1 MSATNKIDYV
11 YILSASHSGSTLL
24 AMLMNSHPDMT
35 TIGETSPGKMGDIN
49 KYRCSCGR
57 IIIEC
62 PFWENV
68 IVEMQK
74 KHPEFYFDHFG
85 TKFDCVSKPI
95 INRLLL
101 FEHRGIFLEFLRDNM
116 LRLFPYWRQSKHA
129 IMTRCY
135 DLATIVLS
143 LSGGRIFVDSSKLA
157 HRLKFLLHI
166 PEFSIK
172 VIHLVRDGRAV
183 ALTYM
188 NQDEFGDS
196 KDISLRRGGM
206 GIKAEATTASLP
218 MEKAADEWRRCLRSA
233 KHILR
238 GLDKSQWIEIHYE
251 DLCRDT
257 EAVLGRLFTFLGLES
272 GKRVK
277 DFRSVEQHVIGNGM
291 RLDTTSQVVLDE
303 RWRTVLTKDDLKTFD
318 RIAGAMNRRYG
329 YE

>member
-1 MSATNKIDYV
+1 MNAANKINYV
-11 YILSASHSGSTLL
+11 YILGASHSGSTLL
-24 AMLMNSHPDMT
+24 AMLMNAHPNIT

-68 IVEMQK
+68 VGEMRK

-85 TKFDCVSKPI
+85 TKFECVSKPI

-101 FEHRGIFLEFLRDNM
+101 FEHRGVLLEFFRDTV
-116 LRLFPYWRQSKHA
+116 LWLSPYWRQSKHA
-129 IMTRCY
+129 IMARCY
-135 DLATIVLS
+135 DLATIVLA
-143 LSGGRIFVDSSKLA
+143 LSDGRIFVDSSKLA
-157 HRLKFLLHI
+157 HRLKFLLCI
-166 PEFSIK
+166 PEFNIK

-196 KDISLRRGGM
+196 KDIFLRRGGM
-206 GIKAEATTASLP
+206 GINAEATTAFLP
-218 MEKAADEWRRCLRSA
+218 MEKAADEWRRCLSSA
-233 KHILR
+233 EHVLV
-238 GLDKSQWIEIHYE
+238 GLDKSQWIEVHYE

-257 EAVLGRLFTFLGLES
+257 EAVLRRLFTFLGLKP

-291 RLDTTSQVVLDE
+291 RLDSTDQVVLDE
-303 RWRTVLTKDDLKTFD
+303 RWRTVLTKDHLKTFD
-318 RIAGAMNRRYG
+318 RVAGAMNRRYG